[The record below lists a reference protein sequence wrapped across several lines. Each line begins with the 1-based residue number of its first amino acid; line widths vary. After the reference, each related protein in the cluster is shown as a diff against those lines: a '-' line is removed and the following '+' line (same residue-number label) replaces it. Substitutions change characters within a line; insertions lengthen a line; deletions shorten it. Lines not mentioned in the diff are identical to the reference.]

1 MAEIVRNS
9 IVVPVDDGMIRI
21 ADFKE
26 VVDSSVPLR
35 EISPIISEGGGH
47 LYIHC
52 SEGADRVQVT
62 ARFFDAPGEG
72 GDASMADAGT
82 AGLTFR
88 SQFLAVQG
96 APGSNFLWG
105 APFQGPARVRVF
117 HTGRS
122 EVDGSEEERYL
133 LDFTPVR

>member
-1 MAEIVRNS
+1 MAEIARNS

-26 VVDSSVPLR
+26 VVDPSVPR
-35 EISPIISEGGGH
+35 RRISQVISERGDH

-52 SEGADRVQVT
+52 SEGADRVRVT

-72 GDASMADAGT
+72 GDASMVDAGT
-82 AGLTFR
+82 ARLTLR

-105 APFQGPARVRVF
+105 APFQGSGRVRVF
-117 HTGRS
+117 HTGLS
-122 EVDGSEEERYL
+122 KVDDPGEEKYL
-133 LDFTPVR
+133 LDFAPAR